1 MVSRGGRH
9 HSEAAQRVGRSG
21 WWVGGEWHRASS
33 WVLAVV
39 GRETRASRAG
49 RGVGQERVGAFKKM
63 GGLFKFLMP
72 KTKDTQ
78 NHSFWR
84 DCLFLPLFSEVTLAW
99 VQE

>member
-1 MVSRGGRH
+1 MRLPREWAGPDGGWAASGTGRPVGCWPWWGGR
-9 HSEAAQRVGRSG
+9 QGP
-21 WWVGGEWHRASS
+21 
-33 WVLAVV
+33 
-39 GRETRASRAG
+39 
-49 RGVGQERVGAFKKM
+49 VGQEGEWARSVWELSKKM